1 MQRSDVTRDDG
12 TWVGL
17 SLDVQDR
24 HQPGLCAFT
33 AGAQLL
39 VSQMSQ
45 PVLLAVVDE
54 QHEGVDFWR
63 TDGYR
68 SFVPPL
74 RADAGRALAGSPER
88 WAHRFAQY
96 LIDSPGSPLHEGRW
110 LLSCESPLQRWRH
123 ADASHA
129 EYWSSMLVD
138 GHPNGY
144 IDWFLHAHS
153 WEVLSLRPMPD
164 ADDSR
169 VKAYRRQAR
178 EGTLPPVLLWWVSGL
193 DCHLILDGHARF
205 AAAVA
210 ESVEPP
216 LLQLHRTVPRDD
228 LATRTEEAVGFYEDE
243 LARFAGLRAIL
254 RGRTG
259 TLRRTPRHPRPRRP
273 GRRCHRRPTTR
284 PPPSQPEHR
293 GTADLGLAPARRGKA
308 VASHRARGDRQPELA
323 LYLTPADPSCEP

>member
-24 HQPGLCAFT
+24 HQPGLCVFT

-39 VSQMSQ
+39 VSQLSQ
-45 PVLLAVVDE
+45 PVLLAAVGE
-54 QHEGVDFWR
+54 QQEGVDFWR

-68 SFVPPL
+68 SFIPPL
-74 RADAGRALAGSPER
+74 RADVARALAGSRER

-96 LIDSPGSPLHEGRW
+96 LIDSQGSPLHEGRW
-110 LLSCESPLQRWRH
+110 LLSCETPLRRWRH
-123 ADASHA
+123 ADTSHA

-144 IDWFLHAHS
+144 VDWFLHSHS
-153 WEVLSLRPMPD
+153 WEVLPLRPMPD

-169 VKAYRRQAR
+169 VKAYRKQAR

-193 DCHLILDGHARF
+193 DCHLILDGHARY

-216 LLQLHRTVPRDD
+216 LLQLHRTVSRDD
-228 LATRTEEAVGFYEDE
+228 LAARTEEAVGFYENE
-243 LARFAGLRAIL
+243 LARFAELRAVHGPAVPDGAAAAGPQLVRLLHDLNAAEQPTWAWPLPGGEKQWCHIA
-254 RGRTG
+254 REVTASQSW
-259 TLRRTPRHPRPRRP
+259 PR
-273 GRRCHRRPTTR
+273 
-284 PPPSQPEHR
+284 
-293 GTADLGLAPARRGKA
+293 
-308 VASHRARGDRQPELA
+308 V
-323 LYLTPADPSCEP
+323 